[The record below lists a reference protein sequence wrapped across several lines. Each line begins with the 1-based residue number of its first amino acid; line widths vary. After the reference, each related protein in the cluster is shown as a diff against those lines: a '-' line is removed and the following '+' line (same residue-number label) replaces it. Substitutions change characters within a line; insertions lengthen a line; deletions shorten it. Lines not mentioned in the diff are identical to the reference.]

1 VLYQVGYDPGAGNL
15 FAGEPLQKT
24 LLAASAASAAA
35 PGHAIT
41 FQGWN
46 ERTFRFALTYD
57 DKCVQLELDRA
68 NPPES
73 HRLRVRQV
81 AVLGANASGAD
92 APTDAS
98 IYRQFLGDMPRI
110 MQHLPF
116 LDFD

>member
-1 VLYQVGYDPGAGNL
+1 MAR
-15 FAGEPLQKT
+15 
-24 LLAASAASAAA
+24 AAAFAA
-35 PGHAIT
+35 PGHAVT

-57 DKCVQLELDRA
+57 DKCVLLELDRA
-68 NPPES
+68 NPQEA

-81 AVLGANASGAD
+81 LPLGANASGAD

-98 IYRQFLGDMPRI
+98 NYRRFLGDMPRI
-110 MQHLPF
+110 MQDLPF